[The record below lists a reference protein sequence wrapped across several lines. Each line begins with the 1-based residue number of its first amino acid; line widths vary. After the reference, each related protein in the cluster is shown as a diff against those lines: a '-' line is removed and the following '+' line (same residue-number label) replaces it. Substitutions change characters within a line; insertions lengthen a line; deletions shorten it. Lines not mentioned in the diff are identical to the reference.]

1 MSDLPVKMLFPG
13 LKLAGCGRAVHRRCT
28 SWILYCSCFCWH
40 YSLCCLLVQF
50 SVKVF
55 SRPYLVKDF
64 VSNKML
70 RNLWS
75 DLECFSLY
83 HIFASVLSVMAA

>member
-1 MSDLPVKMLFPG
+1 MAG
-13 LKLAGCGRAVHRRCT
+13 LYTGSVPLGSCTAAVFAGT
-28 SWILYCSCFCWH
+28 ILC
-40 YSLCCLLVQF
+40 CCLLVQF
-50 SVKVF
+50 SVKVV

-75 DLECFSLY
+75 DMECFSLY
-83 HIFASVLSVMAA
+83 HISASVLSVMAA